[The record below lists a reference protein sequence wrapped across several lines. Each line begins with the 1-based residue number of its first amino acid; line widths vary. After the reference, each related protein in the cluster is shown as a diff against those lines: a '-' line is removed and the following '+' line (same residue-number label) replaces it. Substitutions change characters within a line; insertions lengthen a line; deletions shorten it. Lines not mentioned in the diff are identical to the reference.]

1 MEGVILMM
9 ENYQAI
15 SNFGVLIIIA
25 GLYLWQ
31 TPKMIEKITKVVE
44 SNTNVIKDTKVYHQK
59 MEECLNDMKH
69 DIEQLK
75 EAGKDSEEC
84 KEILLRIESK
94 VDALGK

>member
-1 MEGVILMM
+1 MM

-15 SNFGVLIIIA
+15 ANFGILIVIA

-31 TPKMIEKITKVVE
+31 MPKMIEKITKVVE
-44 SNTNVIKDTKVYHQK
+44 SNTEVIKDTKVYHQR
-59 MEECLNDMKH
+59 MEEYLSDMKY
-69 DIEQLK
+69 DIAQLK

>member
-1 MEGVILMM
+1 MEGVIFMM
-9 ENYQAI
+9 ENYQAVA
-15 SNFGVLIIIA
+15 NFGVLVVIA

-31 TPKMIEKITKVVE
+31 MPKMIEKITKVVE
-44 SNTNVIKDTKVYHQK
+44 SNTEVIKDTKVYHQR
-59 MEECLNDMKH
+59 MEEYLSDMKY
-69 DIEQLK
+69 DIAQLK

>member
-1 MEGVILMM
+1 MGGVIFMM

-15 SNFGVLIIIA
+15 ANFGILIVIA

-31 TPKMIEKITKVVE
+31 MPKMIEKITKVVE
-44 SNTNVIKDTKVYHQK
+44 SNTEVIKDTKVYHQR
-59 MEECLNDMKH
+59 MEEYLSDMKY
-69 DIEQLK
+69 DIAQLK

>member
-1 MEGVILMM
+1 MM

-59 MEECLNDMKH
+59 MEEYLSDMKH

-75 EAGKDSEEC
+75 EAGKDSDEC
-84 KEILLRIESK
+84 KEILLRIEQK
-94 VDALGK
+94 VDDLGK

>member
-1 MEGVILMM
+1 MM

-15 SNFGVLIIIA
+15 ANFGILIVIA

-31 TPKMIEKITKVVE
+31 MPKMIEKITKVVE
-44 SNTNVIKDTKVYHQK
+44 SNTEVIKDTKVYHQR
-59 MEECLNDMKH
+59 MEEYLSDMKY
-69 DIEQLK
+69 DIAQLK

-84 KEILLRIESK
+84 KEILLRIETK

>member
-1 MEGVILMM
+1 MM

-59 MEECLNDMKH
+59 MEEYLSDMKH
-69 DIEQLK
+69 DIAQLK

-94 VDALGK
+94 VDDLGK

>member
-1 MEGVILMM
+1 MAE
-9 ENYQAI
+9 YQAI
-15 SNFGVLIIIA
+15 ANFGILIVIA

-31 TPKMIEKITKVVE
+31 MPKMIEKITKVVE
-44 SNTNVIKDTKVYHQK
+44 SNTEVIKDAKVYHQK
-59 MEECLNDMKH
+59 MDECLNDMKI

-75 EAGKDSEEC
+75 EAGKDSEAC

>member
-1 MEGVILMM
+1 MEGVIFMM

-15 SNFGVLIIIA
+15 ANFGILIVIA

-31 TPKMIEKITKVVE
+31 MPKMIEKITKVVE
-44 SNTNVIKDTKVYHQK
+44 SNTEVIKDTKVYHQR
-59 MEECLNDMKH
+59 MEEYLSDMKY
-69 DIEQLK
+69 DIAQLK

>member
-1 MEGVILMM
+1 MEGVIFMM

-15 SNFGVLIIIA
+15 ANFGILIVIA

-31 TPKMIEKITKVVE
+31 MPKMIEKITKVVE
-44 SNTNVIKDTKVYHQK
+44 SNTEVIKDTKVYHQR
-59 MEECLNDMKH
+59 MEEYLSDMKY
-69 DIEQLK
+69 DIAQLK

-84 KEILLRIESK
+84 KEILLRIETK